1 MCIFCVLASN
11 NLTYIESE
19 CKKLVKS
26 YMRTRLKKKCL
37 EMSFCRAS
45 AGSPGESFMLPSNW
59 FLKCKLVY
67 QLERLCPFCARI
79 TRITYLKQDN
89 MTLSSSSSATATTR
103 HWKCHCASEQT
114 PTGSLSPCMFRSIAL
129 SPFLVCQAK
138 IQWISQTSWIREY
151 HNQHRNMLDL

>member
-11 NLTYIESE
+11 NPTYIESE
-19 CKKLVKS
+19 CKKLVKL
-26 YMRTRLKKKCL
+26 YMRTRLKKKCQ

-59 FLKCKLVY
+59 FLKCVLVY
-67 QLERLCPFCARI
+67 QLERLYPFCARI

-89 MTLSSSSSATATTR
+89 MSLSSSSSATTR

-114 PTGSLSPCMFRSIAL
+114 PTGSSSPCMFTVDHCRSIAL

-138 IQWISQTSWIREY
+138 IQ
-151 HNQHRNMLDL
+151 